1 MRTYWLEISCRAFD
15 GRQPHK
21 ETHFFLLFTT
31 FVRAR
36 YIFVSDTIGCGL
48 WDVAGAFVHTSRE
61 DVVRGFI
68 WPCMVVLRN
77 IKHFFDQR
85 RGFMSRII

>member
-1 MRTYWLEISCRAFD
+1 MRTYWLEISCRTFD

-21 ETHFFLLFTT
+21 ETHFSSFFIT

-48 WDVAGAFVHTSRE
+48 CDVAAAFVHTSRE

-68 WPCMVVLRN
+68 LPCMVVLRN
-77 IKHFFDQR
+77 IKDFLMK
-85 RGFMSRII
+85 GAM